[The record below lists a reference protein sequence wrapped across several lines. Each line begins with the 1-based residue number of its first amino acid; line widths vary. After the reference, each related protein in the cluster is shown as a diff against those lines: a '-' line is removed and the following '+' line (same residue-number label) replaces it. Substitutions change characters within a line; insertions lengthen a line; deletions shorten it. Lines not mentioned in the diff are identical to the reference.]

1 MARLVAIT
9 GTLTTGGSRTI
20 TASDTVVVTDYLV
33 RANEAGALTVTLPT
47 ITNAIIGHQ
56 FVIKKM
62 GNIANVTV
70 QRSSTDLIDGAATFV
85 LTTQYQS
92 VTVYASA
99 AGVWDVT

>member
-1 MARLVAIT
+1 MARLAAIAA
-9 GTLTTGGSRTI
+9 TLITGGSRTI
-20 TASDTVVVTDYLV
+20 TVSDTVVVTDYLI
-33 RANEAGALTVTLPT
+33 RANEAAVLTVTLPT

-56 FVIKKM
+56 FVIKKI
-62 GNIANVTV
+62 GNVANVTV
-70 QRSSTDLIDGAATFV
+70 QRSSTDLIDGATTFI